1 MNYKKECV
9 ERSTNKKIVCEEHK
23 RKIVFIN
30 NNKRVVEK
38 IQVDGCQI
46 TDGIRCD
53 CLVNFGKIQN
63 FIELKGK
70 NIKHAIEQLKRSIKI
85 LGQKDNQIMCY
96 IISSRSPVSSA
107 EILNLKL
114 SLKREFKADLKIKND
129 KIEVQIN

>member
-1 MNYKKECV
+1 M
-9 ERSTNKKIVCEEHK
+9 
-23 RKIVFIN
+23 
-30 NNKRVVEK
+30 
-38 IQVDGCQI
+38 
-46 TDGIRCD
+46 
-53 CLVNFGKIQN
+53 VNFGKIQN

-129 KIEVQIN
+129 KIEVKIN